1 MHRIIHYAFSRS
13 SPCLRGL
20 AHFVATR
27 VFLAALIGFTLAI
40 PASVRAQSIQFTVMS
55 SFDANGENIPAN
67 EFVML
72 GQETTGAWAGEINI
86 NVTQYAGQ
94 TVSPAKTELT
104 FCIQLN
110 QDIYL
115 GQSYT
120 DYTVAPI
127 SQANGGTLT
136 AQAVKN
142 LTTLYY
148 LFYQGNSQSNWTP
161 IDATAFQ
168 LDCWKITSN
177 PGNYILTGSSAGSTF
192 YDNGWTSTTGT
203 AVVALAQSW
212 LTTVSGTNVTI
223 GGSYE
228 PVALTS
234 ATYQNLLFTQSI
246 QMNLVP
252 FKVNAWPGAAA
263 LVGLVAF
270 RMRRRMRRAVCAS

>member
-1 MHRIIHYAFSRS
+1 MHRIIPYAFSRS
-13 SPCLRGL
+13 NPCLRGL
-20 AHFVATR
+20 AHFLANR
-27 VFLAALIGFTLAI
+27 VFLPALIVAILAI
-40 PASVRAQSIQFTVMS
+40 PGSVRAQSIQFTVMS
-55 SFDANGENIPAN
+55 SFDANGENIPSN
-67 EFVML
+67 DFVMQ
-72 GQETTGAWAGEINI
+72 GAETTGVWAGEINI

-94 TVSPAKTELT
+94 TVSPAKTSLT

-136 AQAVKN
+136 AQASKN

-148 LFYQGNSQSNWTP
+148 LFYQGNSESNWTP
-161 IDATAFQ
+161 IEATAFQ

-192 YDNGWTSTTGT
+192 YDTGWTSTTGT

-212 LTTVSGTNVTI
+212 LTTVSGTNVTT

-234 ATYQNLLFTQSI
+234 SSNQDLMFTQSI
-246 QMNLVP
+246 QVNLVP
-252 FKVNAWPGAAA
+252 FKVNAWPGAVA
-263 LVGLVAF
+263 LAGLAAF
-270 RMRRRMRRAVCAS
+270 RMRRRMKRAACPS